1 VQIEMLSGGSEAD
14 ELEDDEHDAFTDGIG
29 HE

>member
-1 VQIEMLSGGSEAD
+1 MLSGPFLEAD